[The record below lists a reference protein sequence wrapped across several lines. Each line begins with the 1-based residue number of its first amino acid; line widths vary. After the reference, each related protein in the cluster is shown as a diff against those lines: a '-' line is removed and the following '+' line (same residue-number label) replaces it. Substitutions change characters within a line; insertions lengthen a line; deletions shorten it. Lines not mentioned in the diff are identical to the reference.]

1 MNDLLVNEKGVSL
14 HQTNKNDK
22 AEKTLR
28 SINDI
33 DLSPKPGK
41 KYWKSCHR
49 EWREEFIYF
58 LLVDRFHDSN
68 RRHSADFDV
77 RHPGFGDDVQLGKQC
92 GGTLRGIINNL
103 EYIKNLGCTA
113 IWLSP
118 VFKNNP
124 ESYHGYAIENYLE
137 IDERFGTKADL
148 EDLVEMAHNY
158 DMRVFLDIVLHHIGD
173 NWNYPEGKPY
183 YYFEGIEFP
192 FGEWRYPDR
201 PVPIE
206 LRNPA
211 LYGRKGQI
219 RNFDEYPET
228 REGDFFSMK
237 AFKNDESREAIYV
250 QKILTAIHCYWI
262 REVDID
268 GFRLDA
274 VKHMGELAISRFCSY
289 VREYAYSLGKKN
301 FFLFGE
307 LVGADS
313 MCTRYIGP
321 KTLATYNDQNLYYGL
336 NSVLDFQLHFA
347 LEGVIKGKDSPGNLI
362 ERYTELQK
370 NALDRGEYGEFLV
383 TFLDN
388 HDQIGD
394 AFKHRFG
401 YNAEPEQIIAGAAF
415 LLCALG
421 TPCLYYGTEQGLDG
435 CGKGD
440 RYVRECMFN
449 PNDKNIDLMNQQS
462 EIYKGIA
469 SIAQFRNE
477 SNVLKFGRMFMRET
491 SKDGIHFHLPECN
504 KCTLAFSRILYD
516 QEIVFVF
523 NSSTCDAKEEHIL
536 VDCQLNRNHKWM
548 KPVYGLKTNVE
559 ILHSENPAKPACYIK
574 LYLKPKQ
581 LVILKNY

>member
-1 MNDLLVNEKGVSL
+1 MKSV
-14 HQTNKNDK
+14 H
-22 AEKTLR
+22 
-28 SINDI
+28 DI
-33 DLSPKPGK
+33 ELSPKPGK
-41 KYWKSCHR
+41 KYWRNCHR

-68 RRHSADFDV
+68 RRHSADFSV
-77 RHPGFGDDVQLGKQC
+77 RHPGFGDDTQLVKQC
-92 GGTLRGIINNL
+92 GGTLRGIINHL
-103 EYIKNLGCTA
+103 EYIKDLGCTA

-158 DMRVFLDIVLHHIGD
+158 DMRVFLDIVLHHTGN
-173 NWNYPEGKPY
+173 NWIYPEGKEY
-183 YYFEGIEFP
+183 YYHQGIEFP
-192 FGEWRYPDR
+192 FGGWRYEDK
-201 PVPIE
+201 PVPVE
-206 LRNPA
+206 LRNPSV
-211 LYGRKGQI
+211 YGRKGQI

-228 REGDFFSMK
+228 RDGDFFSLK
-237 AFKNDESREAIYV
+237 AFKNDESREALYI

-289 VREYAYSLGKKN
+289 IREYAYSLGKRN

-307 LVGADS
+307 LVGSDALVNN
-313 MCTRYIGP
+313 YVGP
-321 KTLATYNDQNLYYGL
+321 KTLTTYNDQNLYYGL
-336 NSVLDFQLHFA
+336 NSVLDFQLYFA
-347 LEGVIKGKDSPGNLI
+347 LAGVIKGKDSPEKLI
-362 ERYTELQK
+362 ERYAELQK

-401 YNAEPEQIIAGAAF
+401 YNAEPEQIIAGVAF

-421 TPCLYYGTEQGLDG
+421 IPCLYYGTEQGFDG

-440 RYVRECMFN
+440 RYIRECMFN
-449 PNDKNIDLMNQQS
+449 PDDKNTNLLNQQS
-462 EIYKGIA
+462 DIYKAIA
-469 SIAQFRNE
+469 SIANFRKE
-477 SNVLKFGRMFMRET
+477 SDVLKFGRMFMRET
-491 SKDGIHFHLPECN
+491 SKDGIRFHLPECN
-504 KCTLAFSRILYD
+504 KCILAFSRILYD
-516 QEIVFVF
+516 QEVLFIF
-523 NSSTCDAKEEHIL
+523 NSSTCDAKEEYVL
-536 VDCQLNRNHKWM
+536 VDCQLNRHRKWM

-559 ILHSENPAKPACYIK
+559 ILHSENPANPVCYIK
-574 LYLKPKQ
+574 LYLQPMQ
-581 LVILKNY
+581 LIILKTCS

>member
-1 MNDLLVNEKGVSL
+1 MKSV
-14 HQTNKNDK
+14 H
-22 AEKTLR
+22 
-28 SINDI
+28 DI
-33 DLSPKPGK
+33 ELSPKPGK
-41 KYWKSCHR
+41 KYWRNCHR

-68 RRHSADFDV
+68 RRHTADFGV
-77 RHPGFGDDVQLGKQC
+77 RHPGFGDDTELVKQC
-92 GGTLRGIINNL
+92 GGTLRGIINHL
-103 EYIKNLGCTA
+103 EYIKDLGCTA

-158 DMRVFLDIVLHHIGD
+158 DMRVFLDIVLHHTGN
-173 NWNYPEGKPY
+173 NWVYPEGKEY
-183 YYFEGIEFP
+183 YYHKGIEFP
-192 FGEWRYPDR
+192 FGGWRYEDK
-201 PVPIE
+201 PVPVE
-206 LRNPA
+206 LRNPSV
-211 LYGRKGQI
+211 YGRKGQI

-228 REGDFFSMK
+228 RDGDFFSLK
-237 AFKNDESREAIYV
+237 AFKNDESREALYV

-289 VREYAYSLGKKN
+289 IREYAYSLGKRN

-307 LVGADS
+307 LVGSDALVNN
-313 MCTRYIGP
+313 YVGP
-321 KTLATYNDQNLYYGL
+321 KTLTTYNDQNLYYGL
-336 NSVLDFQLHFA
+336 NSVLDFQLYFA
-347 LEGVIKGKDSPGNLI
+347 LAGVIKGKDSPEKLI
-362 ERYTELQK
+362 ERYAELQK

-401 YNAEPEQIIAGAAF
+401 YNAEPEQIIAGVAF

-421 TPCLYYGTEQGLDG
+421 IPCLYYGTEQGFDG

-440 RYVRECMFN
+440 RYIRECMFN
-449 PNDKNIDLMNQQS
+449 PDDKNTNLLNQQS
-462 EIYKGIA
+462 NIYKAIA
-469 SIAQFRNE
+469 SIANFRKEN
-477 SNVLKFGRMFMRET
+477 NVLKFGRMFMRET
-491 SKDGIHFHLPECN
+491 SKDGIRFHLPECN
-504 KCTLAFSRILYD
+504 KCILAFSRILYD
-516 QEIVFVF
+516 QEVLFIF
-523 NSSTCDAKEEHIL
+523 NSSTCDAKEEYLL
-536 VDCQLNRNHKWM
+536 VDCQLNRHRKWM

-559 ILHSENPAKPACYIK
+559 ILHSENPANPVCYIK
-574 LYLKPKQ
+574 LYLKPMQ
-581 LVILKNY
+581 LIILKNCS

>member
-1 MNDLLVNEKGVSL
+1 MK
-14 HQTNKNDK
+14 
-22 AEKTLR
+22 
-28 SINDI
+28 SIHDI

-68 RRHSADFDV
+68 KRHSAEFHT
-77 RHPGFGDDVQLGKQC
+77 RHSGYGDDVQLMKQC
-92 GGTLRGIINNL
+92 GGTLRGIISHL
-103 EYIKNLGCTA
+103 TYIKNLGCTA

-158 DMRVFLDIVLHHIGD
+158 DMRVFLDVVLHHAGD
-173 NWNYPEGKPY
+173 NWNYPEGNPY
-183 YYFEGIEFP
+183 YYHEGIEFP

-219 RNFDEYPET
+219 RNFDDYPET
-228 REGDFFSMK
+228 REGDFFCLK
-237 AFKNDESREAIYV
+237 AFKIDESREAIYV

-262 REVDID
+262 KELDID

-307 LVGADS
+307 LVASDAMVS
-313 MCTRYIGP
+313 NYVGP
-321 KTLATYNDQNLYYGL
+321 KTLTTFNDQNLYYGL

-370 NALDRGEYGEFLV
+370 NALGRGEYGEFLV

-394 AFKHRFG
+394 EFKHRFG
-401 YNAEPEQIIAGAAF
+401 YNAEPDQIIAGAAF

-421 TPCLYYGTEQGLDG
+421 TPCIYYGTEQGFDG
-435 CGKGD
+435 CGKDD
-440 RYVRECMFN
+440 RFIRECMFN
-449 PNDKNIDLMNQQS
+449 PNDKTTNLLNQQS
-462 EIYKGIA
+462 AIYKAIA
-469 SIAQFRNE
+469 SIAQFRKE
-477 SNVLKFGRMFMRET
+477 SNVLKFGRMFMRES
-491 SKDGIHFHLPECN
+491 SKDGVHFHLPECN
-504 KCTLAFSRILYD
+504 KCILAFSRILYD
-516 QEIVFVF
+516 KEILFVY
-523 NSSTCDAKEEHIL
+523 NTSMSDAKEEYIL
-536 VDCQLNRNHKWM
+536 IDYLLNRTHKWM
-548 KPVYGLKTNVE
+548 TQVYGNKTNIV
-559 ILHSENPAKPACYIK
+559 IQHSENPANPVCYIK
-574 LYLKPKQ
+574 LYLRPME
-581 LVILKNY
+581 LVIMKNY